1 MSKITMSIGD
11 DALEHLDD
19 WAGKLGQSRSAT
31 AEIAIRWW
39 LAVANG
45 SVHTKVLTNVLTDA
59 PDPAEKPQVPQN
71 QAYTPPAK
79 TPHRGML
86 PTDTDEILALLEELN
101 AMPDATEVDGDHLI
115 LNGLRK
121 ADIQR
126 DIRRLRIS
134 VAEKR
139 AQVAQNQ

>member
-1 MSKITMSIGD
+1 MSRITMSME
-11 DALEHLDD
+11 DATLTELDV
-19 WAGKLGQSRSAT
+19 WADRLGQSRSTT

-39 LAVANG
+39 LAMAAG
-45 SVHTKVLTNVLTDA
+45 TASAEVHTKVHTVA
-59 PDPAEKPQVPQN
+59 PDPVETPQVTQN
-71 QAYTPPAK
+71 QTYTPPAK

-101 AMPDATEVDGDHLI
+101 AMPDATEVDGDHII

-126 DIRRLRIS
+126 DIRRLRIA
-134 VAEKR
+134 VTEKR